1 MSSLNI
7 KKWKSNK
14 NIKLL
19 FKIFKKDNEETR
31 FIGGCIRDLI
41 IKKKEN
47 YDVDLATTLKPNEI
61 IKILKKKK
69 IKIIKSGFSHG
80 TVIAILNKEKFE
92 ITTLRKDIKTD
103 GRHAKVKFTKDW
115 ITDSNRRDF
124 TINAM
129 SCDFNG
135 NLYDYH
141 VGVKDLKEGRIKF
154 IGDPKKRIKEDFL
167 RILRYFRFYAYYGK
181 KNIEKPQIN
190 IFNNLS
196 SNLKKLSSERVYSE
210 FKQILLSDNLYKV
223 IKLMENSGVLKYII
237 FNNNNVE
244 KIKSL
249 NKLNK
254 INYLIDFSTRLAI
267 LLNKKNVSRVSKN
280 LKLSKTE
287 NIKIKKIIQLHKD
300 FNLKDFEK
308 NKIKY
313 IYYHGHEICVSLLI
327 YNFAKFPV
335 NSKVTTYLK
344 IISSIKNLKIPKGR
358 KIINIGIIKIA
369 EYFIKNVKP
378 LIKKFNKTI
387 QVPPDKSCSIR
398 ALIFASICIG
408 KTEIKN
414 LLTSKDV
421 LDSVRALQKLGVKIT
436 RSNLSLLNIEK
447 T

>member
-31 FIGGCIRDLI
+31 FVGGCIRDLI

-115 ITDSNRRDF
+115 ISDSNRRDF

-181 KNIEKPQIN
+181 KNIDNSQIN

-280 LKLSKTE
+280 LKLPKTE

-327 YNFAKFPV
+327 YNFAKFPI
-335 NSKVTTYLK
+335 NSKVKTYLRN
-344 IISSIKNLKIPKGR
+344 ISSIKNLKVPKLPIFG
-358 KIINIGIIKIA
+358 KDIINLGIKSGPNVGKILRSI
-369 EYFIKNVKP
+369 ESWWVTNNFKP
-378 LIKKFNKTI
+378 SRKK
-387 QVPPDKSCSIR
+387 C
-398 ALIFASICIG
+398 L
-408 KTEIKN
+408 E
-414 LLTSKDV
+414 
-421 LDSVRALQKLGVKIT
+421 KLKEF
-436 RSNLSLLNIEK
+436 S
-447 T
+447 